1 MTAWSKL
8 LVATTRLIDL
18 HDSAHEPGSPFVQVS
33 QEQRRGLR
41 DGYWLDLGCLLLD
54 YLLDVDFATN
64 SAFVSQTRCI
74 NHLRDTYPELPHD
87 DLTFV
92 INLLSTPS
100 ELHFRQASP
109 NPDARQ
115 ASSSADAGETSA
127 EARSRRSTKRTAL
140 IEKQGQTGQVRLTPS
155 GRQAVTLASQV
166 EDLLY
171 SEYDA
176 AKVLA
181 ALARSDFARIP
192 DITNQILL
200 AIRGLTQELRRVR
213 ENPTREGK
221 LSALLDNERHYHN
234 ALSSIQQTL
243 LDARTQLTTPNLMER
258 FDDWCRKHDEEWDLR
273 VLSGAIGR
281 VLTAIENLSRR
292 LSELLADI
300 AEGRIQS
307 MGVVD
312 FQDMARALLATP
324 SSPRL
329 QQAVVRRMMP
339 LHAQAVFPRLAPLV
353 PLLES
358 RRAEASHAALVFDE
372 QQDARPE
379 DPLLAR
385 FLESRG
391 PALRERIHQAPLSL
405 PQALEEGWH
414 RFEEGDCL
422 AQLLNTFVDTE
433 LLDRRLRVGIEG
445 EPFELLL
452 ADGRRQVTGFLFP
465 GDFLGLGNDKSY
477 RYSAEALTPAMLCRF
492 KRAALQEALQ
502 KFPAM
507 EQRLFGMASNELAA
521 AQDQMVLLGRKTA
534 HEKLASFLL
543 MLSKRAERRGQK
555 PTPIPLAMNRSE
567 IGDYLGL
574 TIETTSRV
582 FTKMKQS
589 GVIALLPSSHIDIR
603 DFDALEEM
611 AEQG

>member
-18 HDSAHEPGSPFVQVS
+18 HDSGHEPGSPFVQVN

-54 YLLDVDFATN
+54 YLLDLDFATN
-64 SAFVSQTRCI
+64 SAFVSQARCL
-74 NHLRDTYPELPHD
+74 NQLRETYPGLPHD
-87 DLTFV
+87 DLVFV

-109 NPDARQ
+109 PPDARQ
-115 ASSSADAGETSA
+115 ASPPPDAREALAPSGSGE
-127 EARSRRSTKRTAL
+127 EEPRSRRSTKRTAL

-181 ALARSDFARIP
+181 ALARGDFARIP

-200 AIRGLTQELRRVR
+200 AIRALTQELRRVR

-221 LSALLDNERHYHN
+221 LTALLDNERHYHN

-243 LDARTQLTTPNLMER
+243 LDARAQLATPRLMER
-258 FDDWCRKHDEEWDLR
+258 FDTWREAQPDDWDLR

-300 AEGRIQS
+300 AEGRIQA

-312 FQDMARALLATP
+312 FQDLARRLLASP
-324 SSPRL
+324 PAPRL
-329 QQAVVRRMMP
+329 QAVLVARMMP
-339 LHAQAVFPRLAPLV
+339 LRAQACFPRVAPLV

-358 RRAEASHAALVFDE
+358 RRAETSHAALVFDE
-372 QQDARPE
+372 QHDAKPE

-385 FLESRG
+385 FLEARG
-391 PALRERIHQAPLSL
+391 PALRTRIREAPLSL
-405 PQALEEGWH
+405 PEALEEGWH

-433 LLDRRLRVGIEG
+433 LLAPGLTVGIDAT
-445 EPFELLL
+445 PFELELD
-452 ADGRRQVTGFLFP
+452 DGRRIEGAV
-465 GDFLGLGNDKSY
+465 
-477 RYSAEALTPAMLCRF
+477 TPAIGFFLQAQLSMAPE
-492 KRAALQEALQ
+492 AAPGVPLSKAPE
-502 KFPAM
+502 
-507 EQRLFGMASNELAA
+507 AA
-521 AQDQMVLLGRKTA
+521 ADDQRNATRRIDQDEPV
-534 HEKLASFLL
+534 
-543 MLSKRAERRGQK
+543 
-555 PTPIPLAMNRSE
+555 
-567 IGDYLGL
+567 
-574 TIETTSRV
+574 
-582 FTKMKQS
+582 
-589 GVIALLPSSHIDIR
+589 
-603 DFDALEEM
+603 
-611 AEQG
+611 